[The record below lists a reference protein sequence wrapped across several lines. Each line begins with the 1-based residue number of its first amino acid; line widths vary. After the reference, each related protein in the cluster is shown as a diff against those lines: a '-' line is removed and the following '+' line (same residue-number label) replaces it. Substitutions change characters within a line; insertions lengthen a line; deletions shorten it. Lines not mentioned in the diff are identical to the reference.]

1 MNQITK
7 PEKLNNMKRYLL
19 IITMLLGAVCS
30 WGQDLSKDFVVIDN
44 GCFNSLQ
51 LKTQY
56 NGPNTVIVM
65 PDPVIAP
72 IQITKALKGKQ
83 VIDLHLFVPT
93 KPGAMGFGNIA
104 LNSDNVLQYSAALS
118 QWASHV
124 SGKVVIHGS
133 EVFTS
138 TIGVEFKAQLEQIT
152 GLNFIAQ

>member
-1 MNQITK
+1 MKT
-7 PEKLNNMKRYLL
+7 EKNKNMKRYLL
-19 IITMLLGAVCS
+19 IIAMLLGAVCS

-65 PDPVIAP
+65 PSPVIAP
-72 IQITKALKGKQ
+72 VQIANALRGKQ

-104 LNSDNVLQYSAALS
+104 LNSDNIQQQGTALS
-118 QWASHV
+118 QWASNV
-124 SGKVVIHGS
+124 SGKVVIHGTD
-133 EVFTS
+133 VFTS
-138 TIGVEFKAQLEQIT
+138 AIGLEFKAQLEQIT
-152 GLNFIAQ
+152 GLNFIVQ